1 MSSTRDELFDEIGP
15 LIEQISIL
23 LHGRGPELQG
33 AALADLV
40 AMLFAGHHP
49 ALRDEFIDNWVK
61 CMRDLIPVN
70 EAIIFDRQGGK
81 PQGWE
86 MQ

>member
-1 MSSTRDELFDEIGP
+1 MVSTHKVEALVNRINP
-15 LIEQISIL
+15 L
-23 LHGRGPELQG
+23 LHGQGPELQG

-40 AMLFAGHHP
+40 AMFFAGHHP
-49 ALRDEFIDNWVK
+49 ALRQESIEHWVK

-70 EAIIFDRQGGK
+70 EALIFEHLGGK

-86 MQ
+86 TQ